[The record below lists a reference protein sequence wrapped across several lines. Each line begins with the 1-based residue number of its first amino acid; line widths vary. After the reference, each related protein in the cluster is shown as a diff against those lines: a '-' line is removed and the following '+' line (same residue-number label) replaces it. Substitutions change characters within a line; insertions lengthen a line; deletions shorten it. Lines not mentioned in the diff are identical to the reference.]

1 MFALVGIS
9 LSWTSRV
16 LSYWCLNVNVSWVS
30 VPTWWKPEEQV
41 HGVDWKWIVFGFWI
55 LYFLDSEMVQLGF
68 STFLAQHLEALEFEN
83 MPLLP
88 CLFRH
93 RTRQVELCSH
103 VDDLCGER
111 PDLLWLMEEM
121 KQFTVSGGEVFP
133 AHQTKSP

>member
-1 MFALVGIS
+1 MEWI
-9 LSWTSRV
+9 
-16 LSYWCLNVNVSWVS
+16 
-30 VPTWWKPEEQV
+30 
-41 HGVDWKWIVFGFWI
+41 GVDRFWV
-55 LYFLDSEMVQLGF
+55 LDLVLPGQRNGAARF
-68 STFLAQHLEALEFEN
+68 FDFLAQHLEALEFEN
-83 MPLLP
+83 MHLLP
-88 CLFRH
+88 SLFRH